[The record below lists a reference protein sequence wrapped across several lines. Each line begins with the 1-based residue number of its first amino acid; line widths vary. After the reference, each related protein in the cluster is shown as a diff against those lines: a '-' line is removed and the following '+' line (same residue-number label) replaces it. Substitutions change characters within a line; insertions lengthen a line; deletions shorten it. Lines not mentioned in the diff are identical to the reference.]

1 MVTSQFILKM
11 DKHPAKVFKIS
22 VLLNHYNYSTHWY
35 YSLVLYIVNSIG
47 DWVAHDPMNHEL
59 AVCCWLGRQERKEK
73 FTFTTTEDIDV
84 EKLPRLD

>member
-1 MVTSQFILKM
+1 M
-11 DKHPAKVFKIS
+11 DKHPAKSKVFKIS

-59 AVCCWLGRQERKEK
+59 AVCSVCCWLGRQERKEK